1 MIQSADTHH
10 NALYTSKTIQNELIV
25 ACGHIIHTSILKDIK
40 AAHLFSVMADEAT
53 GVANDEQL
61 SISLCYVKH
70 DMRTMAFSECVT
82 RVSGESIAEV
92 SWQVRRKEWQR
103 ALLSSSQRLYTP
115 NALLMFSTCVVKCC
129 SIT

>member
-1 MIQSADTHH
+1 MALLQLRIESDDTVLAQHIQSADTHH
-10 NALYTSKTIQNELIV
+10 NALYTSKNIQNELIV

-61 SISLCYVKH
+61 SISLRYVQH

-82 RVSGESIAEV
+82 RVSGESIADHI
-92 SWQVRRKEWQR
+92 
-103 ALLSSSQRLYTP
+103 LHH
-115 NALLMFSTCVVKCC
+115 FVKIG
-129 SIT
+129 SFQPPTYI